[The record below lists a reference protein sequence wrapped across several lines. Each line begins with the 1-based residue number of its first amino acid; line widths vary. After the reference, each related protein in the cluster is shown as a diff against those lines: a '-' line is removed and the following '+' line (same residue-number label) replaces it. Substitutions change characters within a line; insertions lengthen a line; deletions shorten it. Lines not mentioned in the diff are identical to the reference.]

1 MIQHVDYIISLLA
14 EAGRRIMEVY
24 DAGEAAAEVQ
34 WKEDNSP
41 LTLADQRSHDF
52 LCEALYLLDRDIP
65 MMSEESIQ
73 LSFEERNTWAR
84 YWCLDP
90 LDGTKEFIKRNGQF
104 TINLALMENASPVL
118 GFIHIPVTGETYWA
132 AKGHGANRYDGI
144 QTVRIQSNK
153 KTADWIAVGSGSHG
167 SAEEL
172 AILDN
177 YPISE
182 TRKAGSALKFC
193 LIARGDADIYY
204 RHGPTM
210 EWDTAAG
217 HILVEEAG
225 AFFEF
230 IGDKKKSY
238 NKESLLNPSFLV
250 RINNTQQ
257 H

>member
-1 MIQHVDYIISLLA
+1 MIQHVDHIISLLA

-24 DAGEAAAEVQ
+24 DAGESAADVQ

-41 LTLADQRSHDF
+41 LTLADRRSHDF
-52 LCEALYLLDRDIP
+52 LCEALQLLDSNIP
-65 MMSEESIQ
+65 MMSEEAAQ
-73 LSFEERNTWAR
+73 LSFEDRSAWTR

-104 TINLALMENASPVL
+104 TINLALMENANPIL
-118 GFIHIPVTGETYWA
+118 GFIHVPVTGETYWA
-132 AKGHGANRYDGI
+132 VKGQGAHRYDGLKSE
-144 QTVRIQSNK
+144 RIQSNS

-172 AILDN
+172 AVLEN

-193 LIARGDADIYY
+193 LIARGDADVYY

-225 AFFEF
+225 AYFEF
-230 IGDKKKSY
+230 IGDMKRNY

-250 RINNTQQ
+250 RINYTQQ
-257 H
+257 N